1 MKGSCLR
8 VPPLGLML
16 AGSMLFGVLG
26 GCSMLGKT
34 TDTVTGWFGAGKP
47 RAAKPAELTEFK
59 ASRQLNRAWNSATA
73 ESGRGVFSPAAD
85 TEAVYAAGESGRI
98 ARFNLHSGSEVWRV
112 DLGKTLSAGVGA
124 GGGLV
129 LAGGLKGEVFALEA
143 ANGRKKWE
151 AKLSSAISAA
161 PQVDSGIVV
170 VRTGDGRIYGLDA
183 ADGTRKWLY
192 TRQLP
197 ALSLQGL
204 SGLGVSNGVAYAGYP
219 GGKLVAI
226 KLSNGIQLWE
236 VNVSLA
242 RGATELERVNDVA
255 GRPVV
260 DERKVCA
267 VTFQGR
273 VACFGRERGE
283 LLWARDMS
291 SDAGLSMDEQYVYVT
306 DDKDAVT
313 AMDKETGRAAWR
325 QDKLANRQLTAPLAL
340 GKYVAVADLEGYVH
354 VLSAEDGS
362 FAARLQTEN
371 SVVRA
376 TPLDIGPGFVVQTV
390 KGNVTALKLN

>member
-1 MKGSCLR
+1 MKPAYLTTS
-8 VPPLGLML
+8 L
-16 AGSMLFGVLG
+16 AGLVLVSLLG
-26 GCSMLGKT
+26 GCGMLGKT
-34 TDTVTGWFGAGKP
+34 TDTVTGWFGANKS

-59 ASRQLNRAWNSATA
+59 ASRQLSKAWGASSAEA
-73 ESGRGVFSPAAD
+73 GRGVFTAAAD
-85 TEAVYAAGESGRI
+85 ADAVYVAGESGRV
-98 ARFNLHSGSEVWRV
+98 ARLNLQNGNETWRA
-112 DLGKTLSAGVGA
+112 DLGKTLSAGVGV
-124 GGGLV
+124 GNGLV
-129 LAGGLKGEVFALEA
+129 LAGGLKGEVFALESA
-143 ANGRKKWE
+143 SGSKKWE
-151 AKLSSAISAA
+151 VKLSSAVSAA
-161 PQVDSGIVV
+161 PVVESGIVV

-183 ADGTRKWLY
+183 ADGSRKWLY

-204 SGLGVSNGVAYAGYP
+204 SGVSLLNGVAYAGYP

-255 GRPVV
+255 GKPVM
-260 DERKVCA
+260 DGRRVCA

-273 VACFGRERGE
+273 VACFSRERGE
-283 LLWARDMS
+283 LLWARDAS
-291 SDAGLSMDEQYVYVT
+291 SDAGLAMDEQYVYVT

-313 AMDKETGRAAWR
+313 ALDKETGRAAWR

-340 GKYVAVADLEGYVH
+340 GKYIAVADMEGYVH

-362 FAARLQTEN
+362 FAARLQAD
-371 SVVRA
+371 SSAVRA
-376 TPLDIGPGFVVQTV
+376 APLDIGPGFVVQTV
-390 KGNVTALKLN
+390 KGGVTAFKLN